1 MGLGAHASIDSL
13 RPSALAVAITPSDT
27 ENIPVTNRVHAVGAG
42 TIRVTLAK
50 MGDGTFVGMQIAA
63 GGVLEI
69 QAKRIWATGT
79 TATGIVALYP

>member
-13 RPSALAVAITPSDT
+13 RPSAFGAAVTPSDT
-27 ENIPVTNRVHAVGAG
+27 VDIPVTNRVHAVGAG

-50 MGDGTFVGMQIAA
+50 MADDTFVGMQIAA
-63 GGVLEI
+63 GGTLEI
-69 QAKRIWATGT
+69 QAKRIWSTGT